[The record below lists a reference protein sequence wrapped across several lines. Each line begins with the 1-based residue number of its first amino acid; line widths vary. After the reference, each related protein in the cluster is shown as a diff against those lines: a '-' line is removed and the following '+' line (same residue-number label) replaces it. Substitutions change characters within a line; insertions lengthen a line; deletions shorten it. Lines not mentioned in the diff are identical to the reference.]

1 MPVITRDERKTIQ
14 SRLLGIGGPQLMLIW
29 GTVTLEDASWAANE
43 VPAVVVIKLLG
54 RSTED
59 ATMII
64 DICKELIELV
74 PNHPANQPLQAI
86 IDRLKKRKAQA
97 SADPVQEFWIGSE
110 PMVNRAGLRALLR
123 DIANGFHF
131 GVIYVAGG
139 PMTGRSH
146 SFQLIRHVARNSGV
160 TLHKVDF
167 DLAREGRTLPH
178 LYDGLSKAY
187 EMNGSEAPTHEGATP
202 GDVAEK
208 FASHL
213 RAHLSTA
220 PMQTPK
226 PWLVIDFSDDVP
238 DPAVPEFI
246 RMFCADREANQF
258 DNCVIFVLGPT
269 EHLDSMRGDLLNMQ
283 CEDLGTLTETEI
295 LQAVTV
301 LNERGTQK
309 LDDAV
314 LRTRVSTLYQ
324 DVVGLPEEARFPELR
339 RHLLML
345 RNEVR
350 AP

>member
-1 MPVITRDERKTIQ
+1 MPVITPAERMSIQ
-14 SRLLGIGGPQLMLIW
+14 GRLTSIGGPQLLLIYSA
-29 GTVTLEDASWAANE
+29 VTGEDTNWAVNE
-43 VPAVVVIKLLG
+43 QPAVVVIRLIG
-54 RSTED
+54 RSVED
-59 ATMII
+59 ATMVIN
-64 DICKELIELV
+64 ICDALINTV
-74 PNHPANQPLQAI
+74 PGHAANPPLQAI
-86 IDRLKKRKAQA
+86 IDRLKARELQA
-97 SADPVQEFWIGSE
+97 AADPVQEFWIGSE

-146 SFQLIRHVARNSGV
+146 SFQLIRHVARTNGV

-167 DLAREGRTLPH
+167 DLAREGRTLSH
-178 LYDGLSKAY
+178 LYDGLSRAY
-187 EMNGSEAPTHEGATP
+187 EMNGTEAPTHEGATP
-202 GDVAEK
+202 GDVAGK

-269 EHLDSMRGDLLNMQ
+269 EHLDSMRDDLLNMQ

-314 LRTRVSTLYQ
+314 LRARVSTLYD

-339 RHLLML
+339 RQLLML